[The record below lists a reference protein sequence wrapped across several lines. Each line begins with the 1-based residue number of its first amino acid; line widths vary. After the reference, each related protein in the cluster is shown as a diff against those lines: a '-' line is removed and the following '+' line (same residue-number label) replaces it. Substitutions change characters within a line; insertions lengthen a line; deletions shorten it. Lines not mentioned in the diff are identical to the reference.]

1 MSLHWISDFLKSYET
16 YFINVPGKK
25 PKGILYQKYHNTL
38 TKLRRH
44 QLWCPPKKVK
54 KNSDV
59 ATLEEISTLQKITI
73 INEDLIELKKWLQF
87 YVEPIS
93 EITSKWQKTCEI
105 RRDYLLS
112 QNINIADI
120 LDEWPILKQSF
131 AYNLIDI
138 DFDYIYPTKGN
149 SLFAKWDKFII
160 NIIPLMIT
168 NIKDGNSKLL
178 LKRLIEIKE
187 TDIETRN
194 HLVLD
199 LMNALLVPTSRSFE
213 INPLTNKRR
222 IVKTS
227 ISDAKTSFLLQVV
240 SLNDLHVQCQL
251 QIDNAYKNKEKVQPF
266 ICIVGADLDG
276 TNDFYVYYFNT
287 YYKLPNIVRALDTC
301 FKIFQVFNLQYLI
314 QFVLV

>member
-1 MSLHWISDFLKSYET
+1 MILSFYQKNLRLNEELRKMLSEIIIEYMVQNKVYASPKIIEYISDGIVNIFKSEVKET

-93 EITSKWQKTCEI
+93 EVTSKWQKTCEI

-131 AYNLIDI
+131 AYNLVIFYFI
-138 DFDYIYPTKGN
+138 ELKFFPT
-149 SLFAKWDKFII
+149 
-160 NIIPLMIT
+160 
-168 NIKDGNSKLL
+168 
-178 LKRLIEIKE
+178 
-187 TDIETRN
+187 
-194 HLVLD
+194 
-199 LMNALLVPTSRSFE
+199 
-213 INPLTNKRR
+213 
-222 IVKTS
+222 
-227 ISDAKTSFLLQVV
+227 
-240 SLNDLHVQCQL
+240 
-251 QIDNAYKNKEKVQPF
+251 
-266 ICIVGADLDG
+266 
-276 TNDFYVYYFNT
+276 VYT
-287 YYKLPNIVRALDTC
+287 K
-301 FKIFQVFNLQYLI
+301 
-314 QFVLV
+314 

>member
-1 MSLHWISDFLKSYET
+1 MILSFYQKNLRLNEELRKMLSEIIIEYMVQNKVYASPKIIENISDGIVNIFQSEVKDT
-16 YFINVPGKK
+16 YFINIPGKK

-44 QLWCPPKKVK
+44 QLWSPPKKVK
-54 KNSDV
+54 KNSSV
-59 ATLEEISTLQKITI
+59 ATIEETSTLNKKTI

-87 YVEPIS
+87 NVKPMS
-93 EITSKWQKTCEI
+93 EVTLKWQKTYEI

-112 QNINIADI
+112 QNINIVDI
-120 LDEWPILKQSF
+120 LDEWPIFKQSF
-131 AYNLIDI
+131 AYSLIDI
-138 DFDYIYPTKGN
+138 DFDHIYPSKGN
-149 SLFAKWDKFII
+149 SLFVKWDQFIVK
-160 NIIPLMIT
+160 IIPLMIT

-199 LMNALLVPTSRSFE
+199 LMNALLVPTSKSYE
-213 INPLTNKRR
+213 IDPVTNKRR

-240 SLNDLHVQCQL
+240 SLNDLHVQIQS
-251 QIDNAYKNKEKVQPF
+251 QIDKAYKKKEKVS
-266 ICIVGADLDG
+266 
-276 TNDFYVYYFNT
+276 N
-287 YYKLPNIVRALDTC
+287 K
-301 FKIFQVFNLQYLI
+301 K
-314 QFVLV
+314 